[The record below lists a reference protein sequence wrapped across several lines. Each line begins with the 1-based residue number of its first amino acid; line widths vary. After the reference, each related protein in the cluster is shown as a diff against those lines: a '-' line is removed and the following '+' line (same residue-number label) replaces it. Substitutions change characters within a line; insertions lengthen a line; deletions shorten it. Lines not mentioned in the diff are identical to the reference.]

1 MNLLVKFFFFF
12 FSSRRRHTRCREV
25 SWARRCV
32 QETVSTQSTW
42 ESLIFIDEMITG
54 GHILKDSRTT
64 TAGILEL
71 KNGERYFI
79 KRENNKGVKFTLK
92 YMLRRS
98 RVYRAAYVASR
109 LDELGIPTPR
119 VVAVGSRRKFHVLQ
133 SGYLITETVDHALL
147 MSKMCQMLNED
158 KDFFDDFLSTV
169 CAYITNLH
177 DNNII
182 HGDLKLS
189 NIYCVDEPTGYS
201 FGLWDLD
208 GAVVS
213 NAKLPIHARV
223 SELARVISSYMRISH
238 EQFNIA
244 HDLDALT
251 ARFCEQYNALSQVK
265 LPLDKLKRRTVV
277 FLDKHNIPSD
287 NDNSESDENERNT
300 VQSQSSGSQISGKHT
315 TKYLLAAVVGMDT
328 ITMKPLPGLL

>member
-1 MNLLVKFFFFF
+1 MSDKVQDYLNKHGMKEVIMEDLIFHVSHKLA
-12 FSSRRRHTRCREV
+12 TREFR
-25 SWARRCV
+25 
-32 QETVSTQSTW
+32 

-98 RVYRAAYVASR
+98 RVYRAAYAASQ

-147 MSKMCQMLNED
+147 MSRMCQMLNED

-169 CAYITNLH
+169 CAYITNIH

-251 ARFCEQYNALSQVK
+251 ARFCEQYNASSQVK
-265 LPLDKLKRRTVV
+265 LPLDKLKRRTVI

-287 NDNSESDENERNT
+287 NDNSESDGNERNT
-300 VQSQSSGSQISGKHT
+300 V
-315 TKYLLAAVVGMDT
+315 
-328 ITMKPLPGLL
+328 